1 MSKFNY
7 DAIKGNLE
15 ELSKERNFSVEEL
28 ERVGVLYF
36 KTVSEVSK
44 FMKDNPESEL
54 FLKKLHVILSKRGES
69 FLGTYIFPSFLS
81 NGEVFY
87 VIRYKVKVENKII
100 KYENIDLRL
109 GVGLGVGLGEE
120 GVEIGIE
127 EIKAKS
133 TKKTKSY
140 GLDTVDY
147 SKPVYVVEGVFD
159 RVRLET
165 NNKNVISLLGTELT
179 PYMLRVLTRFSEVY
193 LTLDSDSSGSKAIEK
208 IKERLRNSDFT
219 GDIYAREYNFS
230 VNEEELVKDVDDL
243 YRLGYKIEDVGF
255 ISI

>member
-15 ELSKERNFSVEEL
+15 DLSKERDFSVEEL
-28 ERVGVLYF
+28 ENVGVLYF
-36 KTVSEVSK
+36 KTVSEVSR

-87 VIRYKVKVENKII
+87 LIRYKVKVGDTTI

-109 GVGLGVGLGEE
+109 GIEIEEGEE
-120 GVEIGIE
+120 TKT
-127 EIKAKS
+127 IKKA
-133 TKKTKSY
+133 KSY
-140 GLDTVDY
+140 GLDTLDY

-159 RVRLET
+159 RIRLET
-165 NNKNVISLLGTELT
+165 NGVNVVSLLGTELT
-179 PYMLRVLTRFSEVY
+179 PYMLKVLSRFSEVY
-193 LTLDSDSSGSKAIEK
+193 LTLDSDSSGSKAIDK
-208 IKERLRNSDFT
+208 IKEQLRNNRFS
-219 GDIYAREYNFS
+219 GDIYTREYNFG

-243 YRLGYKIEDVGF
+243 YKLGYKLEDVEF